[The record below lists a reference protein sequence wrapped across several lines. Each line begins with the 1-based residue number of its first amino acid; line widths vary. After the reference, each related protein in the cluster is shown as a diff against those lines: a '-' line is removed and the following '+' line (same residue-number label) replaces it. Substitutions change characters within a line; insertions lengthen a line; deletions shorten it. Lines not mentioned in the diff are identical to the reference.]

1 MVATLRPAIS
11 AASSQVIFFAMAFK
25 ITSCSFIFPPFP
37 TNSFLSS
44 WQKAHPGIMLTL
56 KCGSLA
62 TAFHFRVGALQ
73 TADDFRKD
81 FVSQRDA
88 PAYKQELSHGI
99 ARIQPD
105 GGLGLSLGL
114 GPTVELNQQ
123 KGRVRVMEGGGR
135 IELQGALEF
144 GDRLVEAP
152 EPGVFDGQ
160 VAVRFGKIRV
170 QSNRRSKFRFPARV
184 VAGV

>member
-1 MVATLRPAIS
+1 
-11 AASSQVIFFAMAFK
+11 
-25 ITSCSFIFPPFP
+25 
-37 TNSFLSS
+37 
-44 WQKAHPGIMLTL
+44 MLTL

-62 TAFHFRVGALQ
+62 IAFHFRIGALRRSLGAIDPRERKMSFGKAPRGKQQMIFGEISCLSATRQQ
-73 TADDFRKD
+73 TTE
-81 FVSQRDA
+81 
-88 PAYKQELSHGI
+88 QELSHGI

-114 GPTVELNQQ
+114 GPAVELNQH
-123 KGRVRVMEGGGR
+123 KGKVRVMEGSGR

-144 GDRLVEAP
+144 RNRLVEAP
-152 EPGVFDGQ
+152 EPGVFHGQ

-170 QSNRRSKFRFPARV
+170 QSNRRGKFRSRARV